1 MRRGAATQPR
11 PLEFIAHLRAL
22 NGQVAETRAF
32 LEGLIAPTRTEPA
45 CVEYWLHQ
53 DNDDPA
59 EFTFYENRTNRAEWD
74 RHMEMPHLQKF
85 AEVRD
90 KVFELQ
96 KLRLMT
102 MICEPESKR

>member
-1 MRRGAATQPR
+1 MTEQ
-11 PLEFIAHLRAL
+11 LTVVAHLRAL
-22 NGQVAETRAF
+22 NGQIEETKSFLLGLIGPTRA
-32 LEGLIAPTRTEPA
+32 ESG

-59 EFTFYENRTNRAEWD
+59 EFTFYENWTNRAVWD
-74 RHMEMPHLQKF
+74 KHMEQPHLHAF
-85 AEVRD
+85 AAVKD

-102 MICEPESKR
+102 MICDPASKR

>member
-1 MRRGAATQPR
+1 MAEQLTV
-11 PLEFIAHLRAL
+11 IAHLRAL
-22 NGQVAETRAF
+22 QGQTEETKAF
-32 LEGLIAPTRTEPA
+32 LLGLIEPTRTEPG

-59 EFTFYENRTNRAEWD
+59 EFTFYENWTDRAEWD
-74 RHMEMPHLQKF
+74 KHMEQPHLKAF
-85 AEVRD
+85 ADVKD

-102 MICEPESKR
+102 MISDANSKR

>member
-1 MRRGAATQPR
+1 MSEQLTV
-11 PLEFIAHLRAL
+11 IAHLRAID
-22 NGQVAETRAF
+22 GQIEETKQFLLGLIEPTRA
-32 LEGLIAPTRTEPA
+32 EGG

-59 EFTFYENRTNRAEWD
+59 EFTFYENWTNREEWD
-74 RHMEMPHLQKF
+74 KHMEEPHLKAF
-85 AEVRD
+85 AEVKD

-102 MICEPESKR
+102 MVCEPVTKR

>member
-1 MRRGAATQPR
+1 MTEQ
-11 PLEFIAHLRAL
+11 LTVIAHLRAL
-22 NGQVAETRAF
+22 DGQIEETKAF
-32 LEGLIAPTRTEPA
+32 LTGLIDPTRREPG

-59 EFTFYENRTNRAEWD
+59 EFTFYENWTNREEWD
-74 RHMEMPHLQKF
+74 KHMELPHLAKF
-85 AEVRD
+85 ADVKD

-102 MICEPESKR
+102 MICDPVSTR